1 LFFKIIVSKTSKAT
15 LYKIMGNKIYF
26 LSLTSLILEL
36 PSYQHFKILI
46 DFFFHEVKIN
56 KAL

>member
-1 LFFKIIVSKTSKAT
+1 
-15 LYKIMGNKIYF
+15 MGNKIYF